1 MLPTV
6 GVPEPAQTDG
16 AGQEPFER
24 SVASVRDAFE
34 AAGKIRAEADAARVR
49 ETRLDMEQVQ
59 QFRRATIQNVASS
72 RVIRDLM
79 AYVGATSCVTAP
91 AESPLLSRDWIH
103 KGFFIGDR
111 SFVGQDMTARDL
123 ARRATLTEV
132 QALRELL
139 VESKPAPAA
148 EGDLR
153 DAVVATI
160 HEMRRA
166 GQGAS
171 LIMVPIGFELA
182 QALRV
187 QAFGKVKLDVDTI
200 PAAHSSAFRGA
211 IENVPVLS
219 DVRIASDR
227 LFVIDL
233 NAAARF
239 EEWPSEAGA
248 GLEVVVRAFDA
259 DQATAF
265 VAEHPAVIP
274 EGQNAEQTAEV
285 V

>member
-1 MLPTV
+1 
-6 GVPEPAQTDG
+6 
-16 AGQEPFER
+16 
-24 SVASVRDAFE
+24 
-34 AAGKIRAEADAARVR
+34 
-49 ETRLDMEQVQ
+49 
-59 QFRRATIQNVASS
+59 
-72 RVIRDLM
+72 
-79 AYVGATSCVTAP
+79 
-91 AESPLLSRDWIH
+91 
-103 KGFFIGDR
+103 
-111 SFVGQDMTARDL
+111 MTARDL

-285 V
+285 VQGQALIEMHRCWHITANDPSGIHAIEIPEEHRRDVDS